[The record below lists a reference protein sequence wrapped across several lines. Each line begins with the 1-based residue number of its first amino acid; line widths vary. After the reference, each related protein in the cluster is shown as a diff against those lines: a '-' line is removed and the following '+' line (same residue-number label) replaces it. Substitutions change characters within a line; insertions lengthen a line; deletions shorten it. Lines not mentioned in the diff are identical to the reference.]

1 MGLWHG
7 FISPVTFVI
16 SIFSRNVRL
25 YEVHNNGTWYNFGFV
40 LGAGPLPERR
50 HPGPEEKEV
59 LTFIAAVVFVAAF
72 VRSALG
78 FGDAVVAMPLL
89 AMAMGLRTATP
100 LVAFMGPTI
109 SLLILARDWRKVE
122 FKTAGRLIVATL
134 LGIPVGV
141 YGLARLPEAPL
152 KIALGLVILLYGAVR
167 ARQAG
172 GEAPRARRR
181 TFPWLVGWS
190 AGVLGGAYNT
200 NGPPIVA
207 YGMLKGWP
215 PESFRATLQGY
226 FLPTGL
232 AILAGHGLAGL
243 WTGTVLRSYLYSLPA
258 IVLGVILGGLLH
270 KKLTQAL
277 FVKLVYASLAVMG
290 AVMLLREL

>member
-1 MGLWHG
+1 L
-7 FISPVTFVI
+7 IPV
-16 SIFSRNVRL
+16 
-25 YEVHNNGTWYNFGFV
+25 
-40 LGAGPLPERR
+40 
-50 HPGPEEKEV
+50 
-59 LTFIAAVVFVAAF
+59 AAVLFVAAF

-89 AMAMGLRTATP
+89 AMAVGLRTATP
-100 LVAFMGPTI
+100 LVAFVGPTI

-122 FKTAGRLIVATL
+122 FRSAGRLIAATL
-134 LGIPVGV
+134 VGIPFGI
-141 YGLARLPEAPL
+141 YGLSRLPEAPL
-152 KIALGLVILLYGAVR
+152 KIGLGLLIAAYGLFGL
-167 ARQAG
+167 ARPA
-172 GEAPRARRR
+172 ARLDRER
-181 TFPWLVGWS
+181 PSFPWIVGWS

-207 YGMLKGWP
+207 YGMLRGWP
-215 PESFRATLQGY
+215 PESFRVTLQGY

-258 IVLGVILGGLLH
+258 VVTGVVLGGLLNR
-270 KKLTQAL
+270 KLPHAL
-277 FVKLVYASLAVMG
+277 FVKLVYIALAVMG